1 MVITA
6 SWHNWW
12 CFDIACFQSIVEY
25 RGDTKYSP
33 VKFSSPDSISAKNS
47 FVPDNEN
54 SRQLCELLLYFV
66 LSSKGLVISHVQAL
80 FVNIAEYLEPQ
91 FPKLFLSWWNY
102 RVISLLFL
110 FLYLNG
116 LAIHRNESVYASLK
130 RYNYLCVLKA
140 RKTSQL
146 NIHATNIVVVLL
158 KKHKTVFLYWIHK
171 AWPSQLCNSYK

>member
-1 MVITA
+1 MT
-6 SWHNWW
+6 
-12 CFDIACFQSIVEY
+12 QSIALW
-25 RGDTKYSP
+25 
-33 VKFSSPDSISAKNS
+33 SSHHLTLSAKNS

-66 LSSKGLVISHVQAL
+66 LSPKGLVISHVQAL

-116 LAIHRNESVYASLK
+116 LAIHRNEGIWEKCQFAVCICLLKIQLLVCFESEKNIPAQHSCNKHRCRAS
-130 RYNYLCVLKA
+130 
-140 RKTSQL
+140 
-146 NIHATNIVVVLL
+146 

-171 AWPSQLCNSYK
+171 AWPSQLDSICNSYK